1 MGKRRKRTNSRVP
14 AKGRLR
20 DMADRLWSRA
30 VRDDWANRCAVCGKG
45 KVEAHHLVP
54 RQFEATRYNLLN
66 GVALCASCHKFCPDV
81 SPHLNASGWMD
92 WLRSEH
98 PILAQWYEN
107 NPRPEFHGTKNAAY
121 YVAQIQRL
129 RQYVPDDAEKICG
142 VKFYAWLEYQFWNG
156 ED

>member
-1 MGKRRKRTNSRVP
+1 MPKRRKRTNSKVP

-66 GVALCASCHKFCPDV
+66 GVALCASCHKFNPDI

-98 PILAQWYEN
+98 SILAKWYEN
-107 NPRPEFHGTKNAAY
+107 NPRPEFHGTKNSAY

-129 RQYVPDDAEKICG
+129 RQYVDEDDAEEIIG
-142 VKFYAWLEYQFWNG
+142 IRFITFLRETQ
-156 ED
+156 

>member
-1 MGKRRKRTNSRVP
+1 MPKRRKRTNSKVP

-54 RQFEATRYNLLN
+54 RQFEATRYILLN

-98 PILAQWYEN
+98 PILAKWYEN
-107 NPRPEFHGTKNAAY
+107 NPRPEFHGTKNSAY

-129 RQYVPDDAEKICG
+129 RQYVDEDDAEEIIG
-142 VKFYAWLEYQFWNG
+142 IRFITFLRETQ
-156 ED
+156 